1 MKNLP
6 MKLDTPHVVSY
17 QGIKLIDHVGADVR
31 RLKLERMTTSLLRF
45 SKTLIRACLFG
56 EHE

>member
-1 MKNLP
+1 MKNLT

-17 QGIKLIDHVGADVR
+17 QDIKLIDHVGVDVR
-31 RLKLERMTTSLLRF
+31 RLKLDRMTASFLGF
-45 SKTLIRACLFG
+45 SKTLIRAYLFG

>member
-17 QGIKLIDHVGADVR
+17 QDIKLVDYVGADVR
-31 RLKLERMTTSLLRF
+31 RLKLKRMTAFIPGF
-45 SKTLIRACLFG
+45 SKTLIRAYLFD